1 MRSEVPDEIWI
12 IIEGK
17 ERQMN
22 VAEFLELPLSQ
33 RVGQVLRGTAR
44 FYRRGR
50 ELDPKKALAA
60 VRRQHVGGG

>member
-1 MRSEVPDEIWI
+1 MKSDVPDEIWI
-12 IIEGK
+12 VIEGQ
-17 ERQMN
+17 ERQLS
-22 VAEFLELPLSQ
+22 VEDFLELPLSQ

-60 VRRQHVGGG
+60 VRRDHVGG

>member
-1 MRSEVPDEIWI
+1 MKSDVPDEIWI
-12 IIEGK
+12 VIEGQ
-17 ERQMN
+17 ERQLS
-22 VAEFLELPLSQ
+22 VEDFLKLPLSQ

-60 VRRQHVGGG
+60 VRRDHVGG